1 VKPPS
6 PRQRGPGA
14 LHGITLLDFSRFMP
28 GPFAAWMLA
37 DYGANVV
44 RIENP
49 REVAKQEALLGWSST
64 NDADRRM
71 ARAAQV
77 YARNKRS
84 LQIDPG
90 HEQGREALLQLIAKA
105 DVLVEDYRPGV
116 MESMGYGF
124 AAISVLN
131 PRLVY
136 CSVSFAGQTGPY
148 SRRPG
153 HDPLALALAG
163 ALSLLSN
170 SAQPQLPNI
179 PVADVITGCVAAF
192 GILAALRARDTTGR
206 GQWVDAAMS
215 DAATVMLG
223 TSLWRNGGSADV
235 PLPTGQWLPK
245 GGLWEC
251 ADGKFLCTSDMEPR
265 YWERFCNT
273 LDRPDFAPL
282 QGDRSRWAE
291 MHAAFTAIFRTRPR
305 ADWVERLTA
314 AGTQLMPVYT
324 IEEAFR
330 DPHNV
335 ARGVPQKLA
344 VGDRFVQQFGPPVKL
359 SDTPGRIRHVA
370 PLPGADNDAVLRDA
384 GFTTD
389 QIAALR
395 NAGALCD

>member
-1 VKPPS
+1 MNDS
-6 PRQRGPGA
+6 PATETPDA
-14 LHGITLLDFSRFMP
+14 LHGVTVLDFSRFMP
-28 GPFAAWMLA
+28 GPFAAWLLA
-37 DYGANVV
+37 DYGANVI

-64 NDADRRM
+64 SDANRRV

-90 HEQGREALLQLIAKA
+90 HEQGRAALLQLIARA

-116 MESMGYGF
+116 MESMGYGY
-124 AAISVLN
+124 AAMAALN

-153 HDPLALALAG
+153 HDPLALSLAG
-163 ALSLLSN
+163 VLSLLSN
-170 SAQPQLPNI
+170 SPQPQMPNV
-179 PVADVITGCVAAF
+179 PVADVVAGCLGAF
-192 GILAALRARDTTGR
+192 GILAALRARETTGR

-223 TSLWRNGGSADV
+223 APLWRNGGDTQV
-235 PLPTGQWLPK
+235 PLPTGKWVPK

-251 ADGKFLCTSDMEPR
+251 GDGRFVCTSDMEPR
-265 YWERFCNT
+265 FWEKFCQT
-273 LDRPDFAPL
+273 LGRPDYAAL
-282 QGDRSRWAE
+282 QGDRSRWDE
-291 MHAAFTAIFRTRPR
+291 MHATFAAIFRTQPR
-305 ADWVERLTA
+305 DAWIERLSA
-314 AGTQLMPVYT
+314 AGTQYMPVYT
-324 IEEAFR
+324 VDEAFR
-330 DPHNV
+330 DPHNI
-335 ARGVPQKLA
+335 ARGMPQQLP
-344 VGDRFVQQFGPPVKL
+344 VGDRTVAQFGPPVKL

-370 PLPGADNDAVLRDA
+370 PLPGADNDTVLREFGFDA
-384 GFTTD
+384 A

-395 NAGALCD
+395 VDGVLRD